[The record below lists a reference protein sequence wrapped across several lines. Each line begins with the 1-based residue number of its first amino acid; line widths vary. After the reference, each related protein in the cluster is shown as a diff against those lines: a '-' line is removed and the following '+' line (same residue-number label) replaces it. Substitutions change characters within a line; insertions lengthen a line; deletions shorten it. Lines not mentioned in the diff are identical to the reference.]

1 MAFQAVWSVD
11 VGKSSLKAVK
21 VQRERNSLEILAV
34 DKIDYPVE
42 SSGINSIQQAKD
54 ALATFAARNEI
65 NCPVVASHPGHSAFS
80 RFIQLPPVDEKK
92 LEEMIG
98 YEAQQQI
105 PFPIDEVVWD
115 YHVCSDNAVSSA
127 EKEVGIFA
135 VRKEVVSDFMIDY
148 ESAGLPVDM
157 ISIGYLG
164 LLNYVMFDIR
174 PDKPSVVIDIGSDH
188 TDLLVVDGHRFW
200 VRNLAIAGNDITQTL
215 MDKFKLQFDE
225 AEKLKVSAAKSDQ
238 AVKIFSVV
246 QPILKELVNEI
257 HRSVGF
263 YKSQAGDVKFEDVY
277 LFGNT
282 ARLLG
287 IQKFLQEQLRFRV
300 HVSKGFSRIRVNRES
315 NVALLQHDFPSFVA
329 AVGNAIQGLGA
340 GEADVN
346 LMPQEQK
353 EALEFKRKQK
363 LVLVAAACLFI
374 VPLLWWVVYGARIK
388 AATKAEE
395 ETAHFSQLGQL
406 DRKIKDLV
414 TTETQRVTDEFEKVR
429 RSVAHRDLPAVGLA
443 MMTET
448 FEKLPNARTRTA
460 EADEASSSAV
470 EGEVAA
476 EMEDLNQQKLWIL
489 YYDVELGFRDAKGD
503 FAPLGPADKA
513 KPDDD
518 ASCLSY
524 RFTVVGASYA
534 KEAGAQENQ
543 AQVKR
548 AVQDPLE
555 AALRAKFGEPPF
567 GQESWVRGEPADL
580 PDPSRIY
587 MQHPVVQ
594 DRVTG
599 GNRTPVVQGTFE
611 PFKLVWY
618 LQDTASVPAP
628 RGDGAE

>member
-42 SSGINSIQQAKD
+42 ASGINSIQHAKD
-54 ALATFAARNEI
+54 ALATFSARNEI
-65 NCPVVASHPGHSAFS
+65 NCPIVASHPGHSAFS

-115 YHVCSDNAVSSA
+115 YHVCSENSTGSS
-127 EKEVGIFA
+127 EREVGIFA

-238 AVKIFSVV
+238 AVKIFGVI

-287 IQKFLQEQLRFRV
+287 IQKYLQEQLRFRV
-300 HVSKGFSRIRVNRES
+300 HVAKGFSRIRVNRES

-329 AVGNAIQGLGA
+329 AVGNAIQGLGS

-353 EALEFKRKQK
+353 EALEFRRKQK
-363 LVLVAAACLFI
+363 LVLIAAACLFI
-374 VPLLWWVVYGARIK
+374 VPLVWWIVYGARINAAEK
-388 AATKAEE
+388 AKAQTASFANLSTLESQIKKLETTAVEE
-395 ETAHFSQLGQL
+395 VSTA
-406 DRKIKDLV
+406 
-414 TTETQRVTDEFEKVR
+414 FEAVR
-429 RSVAHRDLPAVGLA
+429 RTVAHRELPAVGLSVLA
-443 MMTET
+443 ET
-448 FEKLPNARTRTA
+448 LAKLPNARVVSA
-460 EADEASSSAV
+460 EAQESAV
-470 EGEVAA
+470 EVVKGQVAA
-476 EMEDLNQQKLWIL
+476 EMEDLNQQKLWVL
-489 YYDVELGFRDAKGD
+489 HYEVELGWRDAAGKY
-503 FAPLGPADKA
+503 APLNAADKA
-513 KPDDD
+513 ALADPS
-518 ASCLSY
+518 SCLAY
-524 RFTVVGASYA
+524 KFTVVGAGYA
-534 KEAGAQENQ
+534 KAGGAQENQ
-543 AQVKR
+543 AHVKR
-548 AVQDPLE
+548 EIQDPLE
-555 AALRAKFGEPPF
+555 QALVARFGEPPF
-567 GQESWVRGEPADL
+567 AEATWVRGEPADL
-580 PDPSRIY
+580 ADPSRIF
-587 MQHPVVQ
+587 MQHPGFQ
-594 DRVTG
+594 DRQSGGPKTAVT
-599 GNRTPVVQGTFE
+599 QGTFE
-611 PFKLVWY
+611 PFKLTWY
-618 LQDTASVPAP
+618 LQDPGSVPKLEGTP
-628 RGDGAE
+628 GE